1 MRVSNKSTPFGL
13 KAWSAIAG
21 ALEPFAPLLLRQ
33 RAARGKEDS
42 IRRGERMGYAAR
54 PRPDGRLVWLHGAS
68 VGESLAALPLVSRL
82 MADGFHVL
90 VTSGTVT
97 SATLLAQR
105 LPADA
110 IHHYVPLDTPRAVA
124 RFLDH
129 WKPEAG
135 LFVESDLW
143 PNLIGAAQARGVKLA
158 LVNARVSARSARNWQ
173 RAPKMAAAL
182 LSAFDLVLAQDEE
195 IAKRFR
201 AIGARN
207 VTVVGSLKADAPPL
221 AADMQA
227 LTLLQEMIGG
237 RKLLIAAQTHAG
249 EDETSLPAHD
259 QLRAQFPDLLTII
272 APRHPVRGADIAMLC
287 GSRGAARRALGDPI
301 TASTSIYIADT
312 LGELGTFYRLAPFCF
327 LGGTLVPIGGHNPLE
342 PALLNCAVLAGPHTY
357 NSRASFAAVLG
368 SQGFGI
374 VQSSTDIAR
383 EAAWLLT
390 DAEAAARAGEAARQ
404 GVAAL
409 QGALDKT
416 VTLLGEVLADA
427 RT

>member
-143 PNLIGAAQARGVKLA
+143 PNLIGAAQATSSGQPV
-158 LVNARVSARSARNWQ
+158 
-173 RAPKMAAAL
+173 L
-182 LSAFDLVLAQDEE
+182 LPQCPRLRPVGAQ
-195 IAKRFR
+195 
-201 AIGARN
+201 
-207 VTVVGSLKADAPPL
+207 L
-221 AADMQA
+221 
-227 LTLLQEMIGG
+227 
-237 RKLLIAAQTHAG
+237 
-249 EDETSLPAHD
+249 
-259 QLRAQFPDLLTII
+259 
-272 APRHPVRGADIAMLC
+272 
-287 GSRGAARRALGDPI
+287 
-301 TASTSIYIADT
+301 
-312 LGELGTFYRLAPFCF
+312 
-327 LGGTLVPIGGHNPLE
+327 
-342 PALLNCAVLAGPHTY
+342 
-357 NSRASFAAVLG
+357 
-368 SQGFGI
+368 
-374 VQSSTDIAR
+374 
-383 EAAWLLT
+383 
-390 DAEAAARAGEAARQ
+390 AARAQDG
-404 GVAAL
+404 G
-409 QGALDKT
+409 GASQC
-416 VTLLGEVLADA
+416 VRPCPGAG
-427 RT
+427 